1 LQGNLSQE
9 TLAGVIRSLYIDR
22 RSGILHLEKDG
33 ITIIPAASVRGGGG
47 GGGDSEG
54 NGGGGFGITARP
66 VGAYVIRN
74 GEVSWEPALDV
85 TRTAMMGMLTGIVA
99 LLVMR
104 SIAKAVFGRR

>member
-1 LQGNLSQE
+1 MNFDEMLSSARDAM
-9 TLAGVIRSLYIDR
+9 TVKRVYGDP
-22 RSGILHLEKDG
+22 LEKDG

>member
-1 LQGNLSQE
+1 MNMDE
-9 TLAGVIRSLYIDR
+9 MLAGARDAMSVKRVYGDPI
-22 RSGILHLEKDG
+22 EKDG
-33 ITIIPAASVRGGGG
+33 VTFIPAAKIRGGGG
-47 GGGDSEG
+47 GGGDTEG

-85 TRTAMMGMLTGIVA
+85 TRTAMMGMFTGIVA

-104 SIAKAVFGRR
+104 SIAKAAYRKR